1 MSAAAIQTLTCT
13 QCGGELHPDEGQIF
27 LACPYCAA
35 TVFVEKARVLFHWSV
50 APTLDPQQAAAALRR
65 WMSGSQTVKNLDQ
78 KAQVVS
84 QTFEYFPLW
93 YFVSRSAQGDETAN
107 LEPAA
112 ATSVT
117 ELRGLA
123 LPAGDLRPYAADLD
137 EQSILPDVPRETAL
151 AWLEESR
158 PGVEVRETALV
169 HVPLYT
175 FKYQFQ
181 GKLFTAVVEAATGRV
196 LANIFPSKPEAPY
209 ILAGLITAGVYL
221 LLASLP
227 IFGGE
232 ALFGIALIL
241 ALAAA
246 PILFGFAAWVA
257 NQV

>member
-1 MSAAAIQTLTCT
+1 MRLHAIIFSMSAAAVQNLTCT

-27 LACPYCAA
+27 LTCPFCAA
-35 TVFVEKARVLFHWSV
+35 TVFVDKTRVLFHWSV
-50 APTLDPQQAAAALRR
+50 APTLDAQQAAAALNR

-93 YFVSRSAQGDETAN
+93 YFINRTAQGNETVS

-117 ELRGLA
+117 ELRQLA
-123 LPAGDLRPYAADLD
+123 LPAGDLRPYDAALD
-137 EQSILPDVPRETAL
+137 EQSAPPDVPQETAL
-151 AWLEESR
+151 AWLSEKR

-209 ILAGLITAGVYL
+209 ILAGLITAYGAT
-221 LLASLP
+221 LAWMK
-227 IFGGE
+227 
-232 ALFGIALIL
+232 ALG
-241 ALAAA
+241 AA
-246 PILFGFAAWVA
+246 PVPARLIVERPS
-257 NQV
+257 